1 MNPQYVLVIAVIIVI
16 GWFATGVLFNLRR
29 GDRLLKWMQPGLAKI
44 GARTTFRWLGTSV
57 AELGIHQA
65 KNPFRSLDTLLVMTP
80 RDVFWMQ
87 ALAAVQGRRDTLIF
101 RGVLTTPPWLELEL
115 ADPKTWTGRTA
126 LGQPALQKWDRQDY
140 QGLQLAAPRGTL
152 ELATRALD
160 RLSAPLGKL
169 SPRYARFSLRRS
181 APNFE
186 IHLPFPTPGTV
197 DPVDYFEALRDLALA
212 VGQRE

>member
-1 MNPQYVLVIAVIIVI
+1 VEPRYILVVAVIIVT
-16 GWFATGVLFNLRR
+16 GWFAIGILYNLRR

-87 ALAAVQGRRDTLIF
+87 ALAALQGRRDTLIF
-101 RGVLTTPPWLELEL
+101 RGVLSTPPWLEFEL
-115 ADPKTWTGRTA
+115 ADPKSWTGRTA
-126 LGQPALQKWDRQDY
+126 LVQPALQSWDQQDY
-140 QGLQLAAPRGTL
+140 QGLQLKAPRGS
-152 ELATRALD
+152 LALVTQALD

-186 IHLPFPTPGTV
+186 IHLPFPSPSTT
-197 DPVDYFEALRDLALA
+197 DPVEYFEALRELARA
-212 VGQRE
+212 VGQRD